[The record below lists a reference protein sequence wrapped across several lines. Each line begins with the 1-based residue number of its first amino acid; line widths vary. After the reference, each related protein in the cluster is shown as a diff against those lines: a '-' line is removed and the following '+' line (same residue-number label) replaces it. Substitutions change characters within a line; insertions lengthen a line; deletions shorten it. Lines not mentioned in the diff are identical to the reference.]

1 MYHPQTGPLS
11 VTSTLFWPGYFEG
24 QFDWRLEVC
33 LGGRALV
40 WTPQFLCSFS
50 VVTDVICVTVVSCP
64 LGLIEPPTN
73 ITCDPPSPKRVGW
86 VGVGL
91 ELFLLVELLL
101 VVVVFNIVG
110 FLRFWSFSLSGLG
123 WERGW
128 TSGNRP
134 HVGWLV
140 VVVFEACLQ
149 LHSYIWVTPCL
160 NADLIP
166 FPVWPHAG
174 FSPLGLVLDVSLK
187 FLYIF

>member
-1 MYHPQTGPLS
+1 MYHRQTGPLS
-11 VTSTLFWPGYFEG
+11 VTSTLFSRVYFEG
-24 QFDWRLEVC
+24 QFDGRLEVC

-40 WTPQFLCSFS
+40 WAPQFLCSSS
-50 VVTDVICVTVVSCP
+50 VVKDVICVTVVTCP
-64 LGLIEPPTN
+64 LGLLEPSTK
-73 ITCDPPSPKRVGW
+73 ITCDPPSPTRVGW

-91 ELFLLVELLL
+91 KLFLLVELLL

-110 FLRFWSFSLSGLG
+110 LLRSWSFSLSGLG
-123 WERGW
+123 WESGW
-128 TSGNRP
+128 TSGYRP

-140 VVVFEACLQ
+140 VVVFGACLQ

-160 NADLIP
+160 SADLIP

-187 FLYIF
+187 MLNIF